1 MIDPKTRFIAVAG
14 SLFVLLMVLELVRR
28 RRLKEEYSVL
38 WILTG
43 VVLLVLSIWYELLL
57 KITSL
62 IGAVLPTS
70 TLFFFGLIFVML
82 MLLHF
87 SVRVSHLERRMT
99 SLVQE
104 IGLLSA
110 QRNGLRPGPHVE
122 ETPIDCEGE
131 GVEEPAA
138 VEQPLRR

>member
-1 MIDPKTRFIAVAG
+1 MDPKTRVIAVGG
-14 SLFVLLMVLELVRR
+14 SIMVLLVVIELVRR
-28 RRLKEEYSVL
+28 RKLKEEYSVL

-43 VVLLVLSIWYELLL
+43 VVLLVLSIWYGLLL
-57 KITSL
+57 KITTL

-70 TLFFFGLIFVML
+70 TLFFCGLIFVML

-110 QRNGLRPGPHVE
+110 QRNGVRPGPHVE
-122 ETPIDCEGE
+122 ETPLEDDAE
-131 GVEEPAA
+131 AA
-138 VEQPLRR
+138 AVVEQPLRR

>member
-1 MIDPKTRFIAVAG
+1 MIDPKTRVIAVGG
-14 SLFVLLMVLELVRR
+14 SILVLLAVIELVRR
-28 RRLKEEYSVL
+28 RKLKEEYSVL

-43 VVLLVLSIWYELLL
+43 VVLLVLSIWYGLLL

-99 SLVQE
+99 ALVQE

-110 QRNGLRPGPHVE
+110 QRNGARPGPHVE
-122 ETPIDCEGE
+122 ETPLGE
-131 GVEEPAA
+131 AAEEDEAV

>member
-1 MIDPKTRFIAVAG
+1 VIDPKTRVIAVGG
-14 SLFVLLMVLELVRR
+14 SILVLLAVIELVRR
-28 RRLKEEYSVL
+28 RKLKEEYSVL

-43 VVLLVLSIWYELLL
+43 VVLLVLSIWYGLLL

-99 SLVQE
+99 ALVQE

-110 QRNGLRPGPHVE
+110 QRDGARPGPHVE
-122 ETPIDCEGE
+122 ETPL
-131 GVEEPAA
+131 EEAA
-138 VEQPLRR
+138 EEDEAVVEQPLRR

>member
-1 MIDPKTRFIAVAG
+1 MDPKTRVIAVGG
-14 SLFVLLMVLELVRR
+14 SIMVLLVVIELVRR
-28 RRLKEEYSVL
+28 RKLKEEYSVL

-43 VVLLVLSIWYELLL
+43 VVLLVLSIWYGLLL
-57 KITSL
+57 KITTL

-70 TLFFFGLIFVML
+70 TLFFCGLIFVML

-110 QRNGLRPGPHVE
+110 QRNGVRPGPHVE
-122 ETPIDCEGE
+122 ETPLEDDA
-131 GVEEPAA
+131 EEAA
-138 VEQPLRR
+138 VVEQPLRR